1 MFRELEDIG
10 LNVISDLSNEAI
22 RLEREKKENINTR
35 SSSNPKVV
43 GGNITLHYQISSSG
57 FVDPNGQPV
66 IVTLSKNTL
75 KKIIEDEYRYPGWGG
90 IRINVDRIDT
100 SLPYTMIL
108 YLDFYNTI
116 YKRDAEEDI
125 KMRLLN
131 IGNTVRR
138 YYSLDI
144 MFQYSYTFYESM
156 YGGGNGSS
164 WGGSGIAGTKDPDVG
179 IDTGGYDEHSMTY
192 IPCYNLSTGKSNP
205 LCAMGIMP
213 PNLSNKKGARFG
225 LTRKDEYGKQ
235 RMHRGIDLIA
245 PPGTPVYSMYEGRIV
260 EPYVTTQPNRTSRG
274 NYPEGYKGDTNG
286 AGNRITILSYV
297 KGEYIKVCYW
307 HLNAD
312 QPVAVRNGQPLKVG
326 DHVSLGELIGFTGV
340 TGNADEKRPHL
351 HLGIK
356 NSTDKWINPENY
368 LNGRV
373 DEESCVIITPCDK
386 N

>member
-1 MFRELEDIG
+1 
-10 LNVISDLSNEAI
+10 
-22 RLEREKKENINTR
+22 
-35 SSSNPKVV
+35 
-43 GGNITLHYQISSSG
+43 
-57 FVDPNGQPV
+57 
-66 IVTLSKNTL
+66 
-75 KKIIEDEYRYPGWGG
+75 
-90 IRINVDRIDT
+90 
-100 SLPYTMIL
+100 
-108 YLDFYNTI
+108 
-116 YKRDAEEDI
+116 
-125 KMRLLN
+125 
-131 IGNTVRR
+131 
-138 YYSLDI
+138 
-144 MFQYSYTFYESM
+144 
-156 YGGGNGSS
+156 
-164 WGGSGIAGTKDPDVG
+164 
-179 IDTGGYDEHSMTY
+179 
-192 IPCYNLSTGKSNP
+192 
-205 LCAMGIMP
+205 
-213 PNLSNKKGARFG
+213 
-225 LTRKDEYGKQ
+225 
-235 RMHRGIDLIA
+235 MHRGIDLIA

-274 NYPEGYKGDTNG
+274 NYPEGYKGDTDG